1 MGRWRIGP
9 IRIGGGRRP
18 SFTANVGPLG
28 ITVGG
33 RRKRKWS
40 SGSYNDLPHQLDS
53 SYAFGYDDGIDR
65 SKSHEEISREEIL
78 RNEVINSLYSRHI
91 NLSISLF
98 VTLVGLLVIPGS
110 ARFIS
115 ILFGLLTYLII
126 AWRGVRARLHLRA
139 FKKLPE
145 VGSTPKNLVDPR
157 IKKLRTT
164 ALAALVILVVWALLA
179 PDFIQLQLFAAIVL
193 LWWALLLSMDR
204 VGRIWLR
211 AILLVFVNYVW
222 VRVWVQPYDSDWYS
236 SQVPAWLNFF
246 VLAFV
251 ICSHYYLSKLLW
263 RYGRSRYPSIEDF
276 EDRSDF
282 TAGEP
287 EFEAKSTL
295 LNRTIDKTIS
305 VSDYVAQFFEAET
318 KRVNNLQDTN
328 QVGTSFARLFFGAS
342 KMDQRLAAKARES
355 VFRDFFDAARNL
367 DKSRIKQLSESE
379 KFRGI
384 IIFVDSDLPPY
395 WKICN
400 QEVFDKLFYQRVFQ
414 DKIINGHLLVPQ
426 ADLTNANLADA
437 DLSGMNLIEVNLTG
451 ANLTRANLAGARLI
465 NANLSM
471 ANLTDANLA
480 GTKLVGAN
488 LSSAIITKQQLSMA
502 ITDLAIMPDGTVKD

>member
-1 MGRWRIGP
+1 MGRVRIGP
-9 IRIGGGRRP
+9 IRIGGGRKP

-33 RRKRKWS
+33 RRKRKRS
-40 SGSYNDLPHQLDS
+40 SGSYNDLPHQFDS

-65 SKSHEEISREEIL
+65 SKSHEEINREEIL

-98 VTLVGLLVIPGS
+98 VTLVCLLVLPGS

-115 ILFGLLTYLII
+115 ILFGLLTYSII
-126 AWRGVRARLHLRA
+126 AWRGVRARAHLRA

-145 VGSTPKNLVDPR
+145 DGTTPKNLVDPR

-164 ALAALVILVVWALLA
+164 AIATLVILVVWALLA
-179 PDFIQLQLFAAIVL
+179 PDYFQLLLFAVIVL
-193 LWWALLLSMDR
+193 LWWALLLSMAR

-211 AILLVFVNYVW
+211 AILLVSVNFVW

-263 RYGRSRYPSIEDF
+263 RYGRSQYPSIEDF

-287 EFEAKSTL
+287 KFEAKSTL
-295 LNRTIDKTIS
+295 PNRTIDKTIS

-318 KRVNNLQDTN
+318 KRVNNLRDTN

-400 QEVFDKLFYQRVFQ
+400 QEVFDTLFYQKVLQ

-488 LSSAIITKQQLSMA
+488 LSFAIITKRQLSMA
-502 ITDLAIMPDGTVKD
+502 TTDLAIMPDGTRHD

>member
-1 MGRWRIGP
+1 MRIGP
-9 IRIGGGRRP
+9 FRIGGGRKP
-18 SFTANVGPLG
+18 SFSANLGPLG

-33 RRKRKWS
+33 RRKRKLS
-40 SGSYNDLPHQLDS
+40 SGSNNDLPHQLDN

-65 SKSHEEISREEIL
+65 SKSHEEINREEIL

-98 VTLVGLLVIPGS
+98 VTLVCLLVFPGS

-115 ILFGLLTYLII
+115 ILFGLLTYSII
-126 AWRGVRARLHLRA
+126 AWRGVRARAHLRA

-145 VGSTPKNLVDPR
+145 TGSTPKNLVDPR

-164 ALAALVILVVWALLA
+164 ALAALMTLVVWALLA
-179 PDFIQLQLFAAIVL
+179 PDLIQLLLFAAIVL
-193 LWWALLLSMDR
+193 LWWTLLLSTNR

-211 AILLVFVNYVW
+211 AGLLVFVNFVW
-222 VRVWVQPYDSDWYS
+222 VRVWVQPIDSEWYLY
-236 SQVPAWLNFF
+236 QVPAWVNFF
-246 VLAFV
+246 VGAFV
-251 ICSHYYLSKLLW
+251 LCSHYYLSKFLW
-263 RYGRSRYPSIEDF
+263 RYGRNRYPSIEDF
-276 EDRSDF
+276 EDQSDS

-287 EFEAKSTL
+287 ESEVKNGL
-295 LNRTIDKTIS
+295 VNRTIDKTIS
-305 VSDYVAQFFEAET
+305 VSDYVAQFFETET
-318 KRVNNLQDTN
+318 KRVNNLRDTH
-328 QVGTSFARLFFGAS
+328 QVKTSIAKLFFGAS

-355 VFRDFFDAARNL
+355 VFKDFFDAARNL
-367 DKSRIKQLSESE
+367 DKSSIKQLSESE

-400 QEVFDKLFYQRVFQ
+400 QEVFDTLFYQKVLQ

-426 ADLTNANLADA
+426 ANLTNANLVDA
-437 DLSGMNLIEVNLTG
+437 DLSGMNLMEVNLTC

-488 LSSAIITKQQLSMA
+488 LSFAIITKQQLSMA
-502 ITDLAIMPDGTVKD
+502 TTDLAIMPDGTIHD